1 MCSEIIRLFF
11 KGATGLLKDLE
22 EGAATGDHEML
33 HRASHALKS
42 ASANIGARLAVLA
55 MQRARSIGELGA
67 CAERR
72 RAGRSHPGRV
82 RHGRRQSLDAFAAR
96 GMTADRGAPAQIR
109 LRARFPICCPPH
121 GRGETGSPGVR
132 RRANQRGNSATG
144 AADAFLTE
152 LRVAKA
158 LAARLHPTPQ
168 KGGNEGLSMNNQ
180 YLEVIS
186 LVERLHRQFL
196 EVVKLEL
203 DGIGIHDINNVQ
215 AMMLFNIGD
224 AEMTVGELTLRG
236 CYLGSNVSY
245 NVKKM
250 VENGYLAHERSV
262 HDRRS
267 IHVRLT
273 ERGIKLR
280 DSLTVM
286 HQRHGEMLTQ
296 TALSSEDL
304 QATGVTLRRL
314 ERFWI
319 RAADLAQRPT
329 PQFSSALP
337 AHQPGAAPTRAA
349 GISAR

>member
-1 MCSEIIRLFF
+1 
-11 KGATGLLKDLE
+11 
-22 EGAATGDHEML
+22 
-33 HRASHALKS
+33 
-42 ASANIGARLAVLA
+42 
-55 MQRARSIGELGA
+55 
-67 CAERR
+67 
-72 RAGRSHPGRV
+72 
-82 RHGRRQSLDAFAAR
+82 
-96 GMTADRGAPAQIR
+96 
-109 LRARFPICCPPH
+109 
-121 GRGETGSPGVR
+121 
-132 RRANQRGNSATG
+132 
-144 AADAFLTE
+144 
-152 LRVAKA
+152 
-158 LAARLHPTPQ
+158 
-168 KGGNEGLSMNNQ
+168 MNNQ

-203 DGIGIHDINNVQ
+203 DGLGIHDINNVQ

-273 ERGIKLR
+273 ERGVKLR
-280 DSLTVM
+280 DSLTAM
-286 HQRHGEMLTQ
+286 HQRHAEMLSQATL
-296 TALSSEDL
+296 AEDDL

-319 RAADLAQRPT
+319 RAADLVQRPA
-329 PQFSSALP
+329 PQFAPALSTPPSGAVPPRSA
-337 AHQPGAAPTRAA
+337 T
-349 GISAR
+349 ISVR